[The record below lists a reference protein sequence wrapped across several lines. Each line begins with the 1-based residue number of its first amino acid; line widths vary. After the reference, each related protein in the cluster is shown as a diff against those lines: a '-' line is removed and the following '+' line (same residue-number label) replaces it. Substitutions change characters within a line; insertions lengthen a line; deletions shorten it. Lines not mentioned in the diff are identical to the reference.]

1 MFLVSSHNTALEIV
15 GCFTLLQRYSCSK
28 SEKFFIILVSQY
40 FLFQTDENS
49 WKSEAEIDMELF
61 HQV

>member
-1 MFLVSSHNTALEIV
+1 MFQN
-15 GCFTLLQRYSCSK
+15 FTK
-28 SEKFFIILVSQY
+28 SL
-40 FLFQTDENS
+40 FLFQSDENS